1 MRMTEQESRLRT
13 LRQEAI
19 FVRAANARLRTDA
32 ERAAGA
38 KNAGD
43 VQARILACATGVPAM
58 PGDTVDYRPVV
69 EMDYDYDGENKSYR
83 WHALGVDLA
92 YAGVGVMACLAL
104 LGMFLWGH
112 VINRVISFFAI
123 ITSYL

>member
-1 MRMTEQESRLRT
+1 MRMTEQESRLRM

-19 FVRAANARLRTDA
+19 FVRAANACLTTNL

-38 KNAGD
+38 KTAAD
-43 VQARILACATGVPAM
+43 VRARILACATGAPAM
-58 PGDTVDYRPVV
+58 PGDTVDYRPVA
-69 EMDYDYDGENKSYR
+69 EMDYDYDGENRSYR

-92 YAGVGVMACLAL
+92 HAGVGAMVCLAA

-112 VINRVISFFAI
+112 AMVAA
-123 ITSYL
+123 LKAWL